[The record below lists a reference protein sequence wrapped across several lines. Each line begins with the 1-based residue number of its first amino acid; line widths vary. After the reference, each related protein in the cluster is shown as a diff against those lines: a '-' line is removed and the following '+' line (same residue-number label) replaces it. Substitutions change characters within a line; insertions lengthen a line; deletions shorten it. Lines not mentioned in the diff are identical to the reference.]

1 MKCPVYRALSFLRC
15 RSPRG
20 ERGLK
25 SRSPRRQSVPKS
37 RSPRGERGLKSYA
50 SRVIIML
57 ALSLSSRRAW
67 IEIKAARRPLIPV
80 QFKLICQADH
90 FFISVSSLLCQS
102 AVSEYHISRK
112 AYYKDRI
119 DDISIELYYTTQ
131 TSTEHFHIV
140 YIHHIYHANYIDQH
154 LFPDIQPDK
163 LRRTDLPYYKETDE
177 GDMRFME
184 LLREI
189 CKALQCHT
197 LDTPFVYIT
206 VRYLFTPLILTFTRI
221 SSIILT

>member
-1 MKCPVYRALSFLRC
+1 MKHQYRRVVCLCPH
-15 RSPRG
+15 
-20 ERGLK
+20 
-25 SRSPRRQSVPKS
+25 S
-37 RSPRGERGLKSYA
+37 RSPRGERGLKLGRERTKTRYH
-50 SRVIIML
+50 V
-57 ALSLSSRRAW
+57 SLSSRRAW

-80 QFKLICQADH
+80 QFKLICQADL

-112 AYYKDRI
+112 IYYKDRI

-140 YIHHIYHANYIDQH
+140 YMHQIYHANYIDQH
-154 LFPDIQPDK
+154 LFPNIQLGQ

-206 VRYLFTPLILTFTRI
+206 VRYLFTPLILTFKRI